1 MNAFTR
7 YLEMVF
13 WDPNWPL
20 EKKIVVVTAGVAVLL
35 IFASKKIRFKRAK
48 KNPVQG
54 YEPVDVTKGWRGR

>member
-1 MNAFTR
+1 MDVIMR
-7 YLEMVF
+7 YLVTIF

-48 KNPVQG
+48 ENPVQG
-54 YEPVDVTKGWRGR
+54 YESVDVTKGWRGR